1 MRVNSFFGRLFTKT
15 AVIAALS
22 VACSVACFAQQNGVL
37 PAGDESHVGKLT
49 GHSQNAKGTYRRYCV
64 GCHGE
69 LGDGEGENAQW
80 LDPRPR
86 DFTLARFKCR
96 STPTGTLPTDED
108 LFDTIGRG
116 LDASNMPAWNTLTRQ
131 QRADL
136 VAFIKHFSERWQ
148 KEKPGA
154 PLLIPSEP
162 EVSADRIKTGRDLYQ
177 KLQCWKCH
185 GADGRSKGPD
195 AATLAD
201 DQERAIKPFDFVQE
215 HRFKCGSSDADL
227 YRILL
232 TGLDGTPMPS
242 YIDNIKPDET
252 WDLIFYLRSLQ
263 PMRTAEKEIANRLRL
278 KPVSME
284 PTVQPASK

>member
-1 MRVNSFFGRLFTKT
+1 MRVNSIFGKLFTS
-15 AVIAALS
+15 AVIAVLLVGCFA
-22 VACSVACFAQQNGVL
+22 VCFAQQ
-37 PAGDESHVGKLT
+37 AGEPESHVGKLT
-49 GHSQNAKGTYRRYCV
+49 GHAQNASTTYRRYCV

-69 LGDGEGENAQW
+69 QGDGEGENAQW

-154 PLLIPSEP
+154 PLSIPAEP
-162 EVSADRIKTGRDLYQ
+162 EVTADRIKIGRDSYQ

-215 HRFKCGSSDADL
+215 HRFKCGVTDADV

-263 PMRTAEKEIANRLRL
+263 PMHSREKEIANRLRL
-278 KPVSME
+278 KPVSMD
-284 PTVQPASK
+284 PTAQPASK